1 MLDGSVTLRTAGSE
15 LTFQKGETSFLP
27 AGLGAY
33 TLTGKARLVL
43 SKI

>member
-1 MLDGSVTLRTAGSE
+1 MLDGSVQLHAGDAE
-15 LTFQKGETSFLP
+15 LTFKKGETSFLP

>member
-1 MLDGSVTLRTAGSE
+1 MLDGSVTLRTADSE
-15 LTFQKGETSFLP
+15 LIFQKGETSFLP

-33 TLTGKARLVL
+33 TLTGKARMVL

>member
-1 MLDGSVTLRTAGSE
+1 MLDGSVKLHTDKGE
-15 LTFQKGETSFLP
+15 LTFKKGETSFLP